1 MSSPASIHVL
11 NGPNLNLLGKREPQL
26 YGSTTLDDITM
37 ALNERAQAMG
47 LEVIVKQSNHEGQLV
62 DWVHEAGEQKAAAII
77 MNAGAYSHSSIAL
90 RDAIPAVGLP
100 VVEVHLTN
108 IYAREHFRRQSLIS
122 HVAVGGVQ
130 GFGAQGYL
138 LALDAAARIVHAAQ
152 STKTPAGVHNQQGI
166 SDAQKQR
173 H

>member
-11 NGPNLNLLGKREPQL
+11 NGPNINLLGKRQPQL
-26 YGSTTLDDITM
+26 YGKDTLDDITM
-37 ALNERAQAMG
+37 ALNDRAQAMN
-47 LEVIVKQSNHEGQLV
+47 LQVTVKQSNHEGQLV
-62 DWVHEAGEQKAAAII
+62 DWIHEAGEQGAAALII
-77 MNAGAYSHSSIAL
+77 NAGAYSHTSIAI

-138 LALDAAARIVHAAQ
+138 LALDAAHRIVLTAKSMKAQ
-152 STKTPAGVHNQQGI
+152 TGANQQQGI

>member
-11 NGPNLNLLGKREPQL
+11 NGPNLNLLGKRQPQL
-26 YGSTTLDDITM
+26 YGTTTLDDITL
-37 ALNERAQAMG
+37 ALNERAQALG
-47 LEVIVKQSNHEGQLV
+47 VQVTVKQSNHEGQLV
-62 DWVHEAGEQKAAAII
+62 DWVHEAGDQGAAALII
-77 MNAGAYSHSSIAL
+77 NAGAYSHSSIAL

-108 IYAREHFRRQSLIS
+108 IYAREAFRRQSLIS
-122 HVAVGGVQ
+122 HVAVGGIQ

-138 LALDAAARIVHAAQ
+138 LALDAAHRIVLTAQ
-152 STKTPAGVHNQQGI
+152 SMKAQAGATNQQGI
-166 SDAQKQR
+166 SDAKKQR